1 MVGIAA
7 DRSAVVEMHVA
18 VEREGVEGKKGFL
31 AFRLSPSIAY
41 AEIDVHFL
49 EVRVL
54 RHPEHDGRLLSLQV
68 RHEWDIQR
76 VLVMGCVVADQ
87 TGSKGTIP

>member
-31 AFRLSPSIAY
+31 D
-41 AEIDVHFL
+41 IDVHFL

-87 TGSKGTIP
+87 TGSKATIP